1 MDNMPKRL
9 KPTKPGQ
16 WVVIDD
22 PDNHWLG
29 IIVRDR
35 RGLLATRG
43 VLDSHHHYIGSQ
55 QNNLVVFPD
64 DCVIS
69 EEEAMRRLLASG
81 H

>member
-1 MDNMPKRL
+1 MDNTPKRL

-35 RGLLATRG
+35 RGLLATQG
-43 VLDSHHHYIGSQ
+43 VLDSHRRYTGSRW
-55 QNNLVVFPD
+55 NNLGLFPD

-69 EEEAMRRLLASG
+69 EEEAIRRLLASG